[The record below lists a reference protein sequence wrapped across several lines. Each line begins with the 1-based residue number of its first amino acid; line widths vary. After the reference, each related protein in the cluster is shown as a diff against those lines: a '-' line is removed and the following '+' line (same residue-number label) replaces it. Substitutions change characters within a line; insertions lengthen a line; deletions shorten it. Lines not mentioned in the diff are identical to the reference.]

1 MNKLKNPDIRFLND
15 MKSVLY
21 DQKWTKSAPN
31 FELYYMYREV
41 KKKDSLR
48 YDVTIIPSRM
58 LGKEFI
64 RTKGNRNW
72 KTYPEFYTVL
82 KGEAIFLLQ
91 KVKGKIVKDILAV
104 KAQKGNWVIVP
115 ANYAV
120 ITINPAKRELKIGNW
135 VSEKNKNI
143 YKELERMKGAA
154 YFYTEKGW
162 MRNKNYKKVPKLRF
176 EKPLKKSPAN
186 FDFLKR

>member
-21 DQKWTKSAPN
+21 DQKWTKNAPN

-104 KAQKGNWVIVP
+104 KAQKGNWVVVP

>member
-21 DQKWTKSAPN
+21 DQKWTKNAPN

-115 ANYAV
+115 PNYAV